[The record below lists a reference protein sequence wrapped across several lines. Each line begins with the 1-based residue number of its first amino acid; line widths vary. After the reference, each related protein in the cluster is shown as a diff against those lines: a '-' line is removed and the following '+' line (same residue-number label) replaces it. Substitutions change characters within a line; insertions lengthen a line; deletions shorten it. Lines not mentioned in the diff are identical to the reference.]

1 MDWSNDSYKKRL
13 KEEIDLFHN
22 NGHMDWLPYFF
33 ACESV
38 SSWMESREVLGSPS
52 RGSAGGVLLA
62 YMLGITHTEPI
73 RYGLSKER
81 FMTLDRILNGKYPD
95 IDLDFGDR
103 STLFDQENGFL
114 EKYFYGRYAQVS
126 NDTLLRLKSSI
137 LDVNRALNKDR
148 GFNGVSTEVASS
160 TKKMPMPPQ
169 GINDKDIVFGYVG
182 SDGDYI
188 KGWIDTEPNLKQYVR
203 TYPEEWKIVQKLL
216 GITRQKSI
224 HASAVVITDGPI
236 EEILP
241 LQMVGD
247 TQVTQYTKDTVERC
261 GGITLDLLGVKSLL
275 DIQGCIKLLQLKNM
289 EAESGNFTIN
299 NKKSPNGTGSS
310 T

>member
-1 MDWSNDSYKKRL
+1 MV
-13 KEEIDLFHN
+13 F
-22 NGHMDWLPYFF
+22 
-33 ACESV
+33 
-38 SSWMESREVLGSPS
+38 
-52 RGSAGGVLLA
+52 
-62 YMLGITHTEPI
+62 
-73 RYGLSKER
+73 
-81 FMTLDRILNGKYPD
+81 
-95 IDLDFGDR
+95 
-103 STLFDQENGFL
+103 
-114 EKYFYGRYAQVS
+114 
-126 NDTLLRLKSSI
+126 LLRLQ
-137 LDVNRALNKDR
+137 AL
-148 GFNGVSTEVASS
+148 

-261 GGITLDLLGVKSLL
+261 GGIKVK
-275 DIQGCIKLLQLKNM
+275 IY
-289 EAESGNFTIN
+289 
-299 NKKSPNGTGSS
+299 
-310 T
+310 